1 MAEFAL
7 VFIIFIAVM
16 VITTLIFGGWI
27 VVNVVRGLSRLLN
40 SGSRF
45 PPPPLPFDVRF
56 PAYGSIQCT
65 APGCRHV
72 SPAGARFCRHCGRA
86 LPMTGTMAM
95 GDQIHA

>member
-7 VFIIFIAVM
+7 GIIIFIAVM
-16 VITTLIFGGWI
+16 VITSLIFGGWV
-27 VVNVVRGLSRLLN
+27 VVNIVRVFSRMLN
-40 SGSRF
+40 SGKRF
-45 PPPPLPFDVRF
+45 PPPRPFDVRF

-86 LPMTGTMAM
+86 LPMTRAIAM
-95 GDQIHA
+95 GDQFHA